1 MLHCYV
7 SAIKDIK
14 SGANLTNFADRIFL
28 LIFKNCFGNAENS
41 YIFATAFGV

>member
-14 SGANLTNFADRIFL
+14 NGANLTNFL
-28 LIFKNCFGNAENS
+28 GY
-41 YIFATAFGV
+41 YIFADF